1 MLGSVR
7 VISSL
12 SKKGRM
18 YCLLF
23 AVSSYSY
30 DFFESTF
37 RILVVEKS
45 ATVSGVPAV
54 PTQKNASGAEMIKII
69 RHWANY
75 SLCRARSIVTY
86 FTQAN
91 ELIMPFVSIYPFHHS

>member
-1 MLGSVR
+1 MVLGSVR

-12 SKKGRM
+12 SKKGSL
-18 YCLLF
+18 YWALF
-23 AVSSYSY
+23 PVSSYSY

-37 RILVVEKS
+37 RILVLEKS
-45 ATVSGVPAV
+45 ATLSGVPAV

-75 SLCRARSIVTY
+75 S
-86 FTQAN
+86 
-91 ELIMPFVSIYPFHHS
+91 

>member
-12 SKKGRM
+12 SKKGSL
-18 YCLLF
+18 YWALA

-37 RILVVEKS
+37 RILVVDTS

-54 PTQKNASGAEMIKII
+54 PTQKNASGAKMIKII
-69 RHWANY
+69 RHWPNY
-75 SLCRARSIVTY
+75 SSCQARSFVLY
-86 FTQAN
+86 FTQIN
-91 ELIMPFVSIYPFHHS
+91 